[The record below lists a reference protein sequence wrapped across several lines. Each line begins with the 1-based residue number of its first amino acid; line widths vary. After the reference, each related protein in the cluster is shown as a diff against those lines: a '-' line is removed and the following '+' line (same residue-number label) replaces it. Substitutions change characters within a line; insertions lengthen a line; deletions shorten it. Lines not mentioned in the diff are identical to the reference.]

1 MQVKK
6 YFQKKVGLF
15 STSDVRYVGELYTV
29 DPAEQSI
36 ALKHVKCLGTEG
48 RRTGDQAIS
57 ESDCQYEFII
67 FRAVNCREI
76 YLDLG
81 NGQRRD
87 LTDELLM
94 PLRTGKQQQPS
105 QRQPRPQQRQ
115 QDMEYQDAPK
125 RKVGYQS
132 RSAQQGQQ
140 YYEQQGGGYGGGYR
154 RGQQQYRRGYDDY
167 PPQQYRRPQ
176 YDAYYD
182 APPPSNGYYS
192 RGYRQRAPQYYN
204 APYYEQSG
212 GYGGQYN
219 GYRRY
224 RQQQPQQ
231 RGQYRQQ
238 QRGYGGGNRGGYRS
252 QNRQQ
257 QQGKGS
263 QAGTGAYLDSARL
276 RGDEI
281 DIKDQQDF
289 DFGAAKDEFDLNDA
303 EKNAAHGLIVG
314 KKMEKGAKDVD
325 DEETKAIDNNAN
337 GDEEDSKD
345 KSVSKEVKYDA
356 AKSFFDGLQTETK
369 KSKPRQDMQTQ
380 KEVDTST
387 FGTIA
392 GQYQSR
398 HMQQKR
404 QYRRNNNRNNYN
416 NQRGNNYNRPRPQQ
430 QQQTTQSN
438 GYSGGNRWVRK

>member
-6 YFQKKVGLF
+6 YFEKKVSLF
-15 STSDVRYVGELYTV
+15 STSDVRYDGELYTV

-36 ALKHVKCLGTEG
+36 ALKHVNCMGTEG
-48 RRTGDQAIS
+48 RRSGDQAIQP
-57 ESDCQYEFII
+57 SDCTYEFII
-67 FRAVNCREI
+67 FRAVNIREL

-94 PLRTGKQQQPS
+94 PLRTG
-105 QRQPRPQQRQ
+105 QRHPYSSKPRQ

-132 RSAQQGQQ
+132 RSNQQGQQ
-140 YYEQQGGGYGGGYR
+140 QQYYDQQGGRYGGGGYR
-154 RGQQQYRRGYDDY
+154 RGSYDPNRSRRGYEDAPY
-167 PPQQYRRPQ
+167 PPYGNYRRPQ

-182 APPPSNGYYS
+182 APPPNGYYQ
-192 RGYRQRAPQYYN
+192 RGYGRQRAPQYYN
-204 APYYEQSG
+204 APYYDQ
-212 GYGGQYN
+212 GYGYN

-224 RQQQPQQ
+224 RQQAPPQN
-231 RGQYRQQ
+231 RGYRNNNRGYGQQQQ
-238 QRGYGGGNRGGYRS
+238 QRGYNRQNRGPPS
-252 QNRQQ
+252 QQAKN
-257 QQGKGS
+257 GT

-289 DFGAAKDEFDLNDA
+289 DFGAAKNEFDLNDA

-314 KKMEKGAKDVD
+314 KIVDKKDKEQVADGD
-325 DEETKAIDNNAN
+325 DEETKAAD
-337 GDEEDSKD
+337 DSKD
-345 KSVSKEVKYDA
+345 KSAPKEEKKKYDA

-404 QYRRNNNRNNYN
+404 GYRRNNYNRNNK
-416 NQRGNNYNRPRPQQ
+416 NNYNRSRPQQ
-430 QQQTTQSN
+430 SQQQQSQSN
-438 GYSGGNRWVRK
+438 GYGGGNRWVRK